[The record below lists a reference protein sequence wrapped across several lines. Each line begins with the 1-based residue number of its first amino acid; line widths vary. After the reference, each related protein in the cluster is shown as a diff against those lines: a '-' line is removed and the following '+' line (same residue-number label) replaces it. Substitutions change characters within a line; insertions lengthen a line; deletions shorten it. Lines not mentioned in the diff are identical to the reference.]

1 MSTQLGGQP
10 RRAMTCRTKRRLT
23 WFTAFKIETFL
34 PLCSLISFYSEIE
47 AHLFLAL
54 VFKWLFSFSVPSFFL
69 FFFFLRLGAVED
81 VSYTLLRSSVYIK
94 FLGRTERM
102 EKIFRLEASIGSFL
116 SAWLECLQSVEF
128 KQDGLYQDFISSQ
141 GFCWRQIPCHVTP
154 LIVQTVKLTDSSSF
168 SPTPTPTQ

>member
-10 RRAMTCRTKRRLT
+10 RRAMTCRTKKRLT

-54 VFKWLFSFSVPSFFL
+54 VFKWLFSFSVPSY
-69 FFFFLRLGAVED
+69 FFFSSSCGLVQRRM
-81 VSYTLLRSSVYIK
+81 SPTHWSSVYIK

-116 SAWLECLQSVEF
+116 SAWLECVQSVEF

-141 GFCWRQIPCHVTP
+141 GFCWRQIPCHVTS
-154 LIVQTVKLTDSSSF
+154 LIVQTVIGQIYVKLTDSSSF
-168 SPTPTPTQ
+168 SI